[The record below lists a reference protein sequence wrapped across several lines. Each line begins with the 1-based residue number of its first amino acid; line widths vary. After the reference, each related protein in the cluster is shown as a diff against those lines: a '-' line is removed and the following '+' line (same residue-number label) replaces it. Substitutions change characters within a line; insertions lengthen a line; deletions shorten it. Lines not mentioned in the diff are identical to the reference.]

1 MNTGSIRWL
10 APRKHR
16 RFLVTAITL
25 VALSFVVLD
34 ALSFHVKAIFHSPHL
49 LVRGL
54 AYGALTVWVYAW
66 LFAMVLGFPVLLLQ
80 PVPWRPE
87 SFSFRGYRVL
97 LCLLGAIELALIYT
111 GTAGALRILTPAL
124 FAAALFLP
132 KAIVLWTV
140 PDVPGAWDFKAHAHH
155 P

>member
-16 RFLVTAITL
+16 RFLVIVIAL
-25 VALSFVVLD
+25 VALSSVMLD
-34 ALSFHVKAIFHSPHL
+34 ALSLQLRAIFHSPNL

-54 AYGALTVWVYAW
+54 AHGTLAVWVYTW
-66 LFAMVLGFPVLLLQ
+66 LFALVLGFPVLLLQ

-87 SFSFRGYRVL
+87 SFSFRAYRVL
-97 LCLLGAIELALIYT
+97 LVLLGATELALIYT

-124 FAAALFLP
+124 IGVALFLP

-140 PDVPGAWDFKAHAHH
+140 PDVPGAWDFKTHAHH